1 MTTAP
6 RHDRVA
12 YAWLIAMAVAFG
24 GTWVAAPWATD
35 EIGPLTVAF
44 VRFVLA
50 SVLLFIWARV
60 QRIPLHLRRSDLPL
74 ILAMGAT
81 AVLGYNILFLYG
93 VRLAPSTDGSIIVP
107 GLAPVVTTVLVWLLY
122 GERLAGRATVGL
134 GLAVAGLVL
143 VIGPVFGGS
152 EQRILGDLL
161 FVGGAIVW
169 GIYSVVS
176 RLATTRFHPVAA
188 SLFTTV
194 AGIVMLAPF
203 TIAEGDWA
211 ELPTASPRALGGIA
225 YLGAIGTVLA
235 LVAFSEGIRRIGTA
249 RASAFT
255 VLVPVVGVV
264 LSAWLLGDPVTPLT
278 VGGGALVLAGL
289 WLVQTA
295 PHVAATDRGVQFG
308 RPPLG
313 SKSASTER

>member
-1 MTTAP
+1 MTPAP

-12 YAWLIAMAVAFG
+12 YAWLIAMAVSFG
-24 GTWVAAPWATD
+24 GTWVAGPWATD

-44 VRFVLA
+44 ARFVFA
-50 SVLLFIWARV
+50 TALLLLWARL
-60 QRIPLHLRRSDLPL
+60 QAIRSRFRRADLPV
-74 ILAMGAT
+74 IVAMGAS
-81 AVLGYNILFLYG
+81 AVAGYNVLFLYG

-107 GLAPVVTTVLVWLLY
+107 GLAPVVTTVLVWVLY
-122 GERLAGRATVGL
+122 GERVAPRGLLGL

-143 VIGPVFGGS
+143 VIGPVLGGTES
-152 EQRILGDLL
+152 RIVGDLL

-169 GIYSVVS
+169 GVYSVVS
-176 RLATTRFHPVAA
+176 RLAITRFHPVAA
-188 SLFTTV
+188 SLFTTL
-194 AGIVMLAPF
+194 AGMAILAPF

-211 ELPTASPRALGGIA
+211 ALPAASPRALLGIA
-225 YLGAIGTVLA
+225 YLGAVGTVLA

-278 VGGGALVLAGL
+278 VAGGGLVLAGL

-295 PHVAATDRGVQFG
+295 PHLAAGAGRVQFG
-308 RPPLG
+308 RLPLG
-313 SKSASTER
+313 SKSASTDR